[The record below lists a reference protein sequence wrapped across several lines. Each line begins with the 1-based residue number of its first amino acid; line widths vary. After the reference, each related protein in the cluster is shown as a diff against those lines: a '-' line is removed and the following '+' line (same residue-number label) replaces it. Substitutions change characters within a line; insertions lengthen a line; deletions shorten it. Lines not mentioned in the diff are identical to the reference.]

1 MFAQFQKKKDSLLP
15 ITLEHPSSTI
25 SFCFCKNLLYHLHM
39 CHETASRNN
48 TKQNCLFLVFF
59 DHIGQFRP
67 LFPCCYRIVNI
78 SYFLS
83 TFPFFLFMIKNVIY
97 TRKCGHQILQHF
109 FILSK
114 RLPFFVHFLKSTQIS
129 RSGLSFCLQVQL
141 ATPSFISEH
150 RYMYRT
156 GRQIKPE

>member
-1 MFAQFQKKKDSLLP
+1 MFVFGLFWPYWSVSTTFSLLLP
-15 ITLEHPSSTI
+15 H
-25 SFCFCKNLLYHLHM
+25 CKY
-39 CHETASRNN
+39 
-48 TKQNCLFLVFF
+48 
-59 DHIGQFRP
+59 I
-67 LFPCCYRIVNI
+67 LFPVDVSI
-78 SYFLS
+78 
-83 TFPFFLFMIKNVIY
+83 FLFMIKNVIY

-156 GRQIKPE
+156 GRQIKPEWKKKIDFVFSLTTVICWSSSFLA